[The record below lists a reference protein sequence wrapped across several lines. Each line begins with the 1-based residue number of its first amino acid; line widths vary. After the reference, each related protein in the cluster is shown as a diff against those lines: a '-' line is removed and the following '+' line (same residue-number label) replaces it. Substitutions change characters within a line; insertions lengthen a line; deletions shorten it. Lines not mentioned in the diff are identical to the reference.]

1 LKSISMTTI
10 EILRSRKTAPSHR
23 PEGGTPRHLRPGQV
37 CTVRKYGVSLW
48 EVDMTLVLADTL
60 FMLNS
65 KHPEDSNLQ
74 DVFLAGR

>member
-1 LKSISMTTI
+1 
-10 EILRSRKTAPSHR
+10 
-23 PEGGTPRHLRPGQV
+23 
-37 CTVRKYGVSLW
+37 VRKYGVSLW

>member
-1 LKSISMTTI
+1 MKSISMTTI

-23 PEGGTPRHLRPGQV
+23 PEAVSP
-37 CTVRKYGVSLW
+37 VRDASPTGRDGLQK
-48 EVDMTLVLADTL
+48 VDMTMVLADTL